1 MTTSHEEL
9 EASGAAEPI
18 EAEDPST
25 GSQELGRIRG
35 LVSGLSRDVVV
46 DVALIAALGLLLA
59 IFGIASDGR
68 EFIAA
73 NIIQIV
79 DSGAILGL
87 VTIGEVIVM
96 ITGALDISVG
106 SNAGLVTAVVAE
118 VVLKTH
124 LPLGLA
130 IVIGLIAGSVAGA
143 FNGFVVAYLRIS
155 AVIATLAT
163 FSAFAGLALLL
174 TNGNEVGVTSS
185 FLASLGTGSVASV
198 PYLVIIFLVVT
209 AIAIF
214 VMRFTLQG
222 HNVYAVGGSNEAA
235 MLAGIRVSRYV
246 LGVFVVSG
254 FCAAIAGIMLLGQ
267 TGTAQP
273 TEGSVGLELT
283 AITAVLLGGTGLTG
297 GTGTVLGAFL
307 GVMVLSTLNNGL
319 LLVGVQAFWQQVATG
334 ALLLIGV
341 ILQDVGGHRAR
352 WQMLRAARRRVNPEE
367 LLTSEEVNDY

>member
-1 MTTSHEEL
+1 
-9 EASGAAEPI
+9 
-18 EAEDPST
+18 
-25 GSQELGRIRG
+25 
-35 LVSGLSRDVVV
+35 VSGLSRDVIV
-46 DVALIAALGLLLA
+46 DIALIGALGLLLLV
-59 IFGIASDGR
+59 FGIASSGR
-68 EFIAA
+68 EFIYA

-96 ITGALDISVG
+96 ISGALDISVG

-118 VVLKTH
+118 ISLNSH
-124 LPLGLA
+124 LPLGVA
-130 IVIGLIAGSVAGA
+130 IVLGLLAGSLAGA

-163 FSAFAGLALLL
+163 FSAFSGLALLL

-209 AIAIF
+209 ALAILA
-214 VMRFTLQG
+214 MRFTLQG
-222 HNVYAVGGSNEAA
+222 HNVYAVGGSGTASR
-235 MLAGIRVSRYV
+235 LAGIRVSRYL

-297 GTGTVLGAFL
+297 GTGTVFGAFL
-307 GVMVLSTLNNGL
+307 GVMVLSTLDNGL

-352 WQMLRAARRRVNPEE
+352 WQMLRAARRRIDPEE
-367 LLTSEEVNDY
+367 LLSWEEEQ

>member
-1 MTTSHEEL
+1 MTYQESDAGRAAEL
-9 EASGAAEPI
+9 EDSSAQSQGLARL
-18 EAEDPST
+18 
-25 GSQELGRIRG
+25 GSFM
-35 LVSGLSRDVVV
+35 SGLSRDVVV
-46 DVALIAALGLLLA
+46 DIALVAALGLLLA
-59 IFGIASDGR
+59 IFGIASSGN
-68 EFIAA
+68 EFITA

-87 VTIGEVIVM
+87 VTIGQVIVM
-96 ITGALDISVG
+96 IAGALDISVG
-106 SNAGLVTAVVAE
+106 SNAALVTAVVAE
-118 VVLKTH
+118 VVLKAH
-124 LPLGLA
+124 VPLGLA
-130 IVIGLIAGSVAGA
+130 IVIGLLTGSVAGA

-163 FSAFAGLALLL
+163 FSAFAGIALLL
-174 TNGNEVGVTSS
+174 TNGTEVGVTSS
-185 FLASLGTGSVASV
+185 FLASLGTGSVAGI
-198 PYLVIIFLVVT
+198 PYLVIIFLAVT
-209 AIAIF
+209 AIAIL

-222 HNVYAVGGSNEAA
+222 HNVYAVGGSQTAS
-235 MLAGIRVSRYV
+235 MLAGIRVSRYL

-273 TEGSVGLELT
+273 NEGSVGLELT

-334 ALLLIGV
+334 ALLLVGV

-352 WQMLRAARRRVNPEE
+352 WQMLRAARRRVDPDE
-367 LLTSEEVNDY
+367 LLAWEETNGD

>member
-1 MTTSHEEL
+1 MTQEEP
-9 EASGAAEPI
+9 E
-18 EAEDPST
+18 T
-25 GSQELGRIRG
+25 GHELGPADPVQAGAEAPRTAR
-35 LVSGLSRDVVV
+35 LETYLSGLPRDVIV
-46 DVALIAALGLLLA
+46 DFALIAALGLLLLV
-59 IFGIASDGR
+59 FGIASSGR
-68 EFIAA
+68 EFITA

-96 ITGALDISVG
+96 ISGALDISVG

-118 VVLKTH
+118 VSLHAH
-124 LPLGLA
+124 LPLGVA
-130 IVIGLIAGSVAGA
+130 ILIGLLAGSLAGA

-163 FSAFAGLALLL
+163 FSAFSGLALLL

-198 PYLVIIFLVVT
+198 PYLVIVFLVVT
-209 AIAIF
+209 GLAILA
-214 VMRFTLQG
+214 MRFTLQG
-222 HNVYAVGGSNEAA
+222 HNVYAVGGSDTASR
-235 MLAGIRVSRYV
+235 LAGIRVSRYL

-307 GVMVLSTLNNGL
+307 GVLVLSTLDNGL

-341 ILQDVGGHRAR
+341 ILQDVGGHRSR
-352 WQMLRAARRRVNPEE
+352 WQMLRAARRRIDPEE
-367 LLTSEEVNDY
+367 LLSWEESE

>member
-1 MTTSHEEL
+1 MTHQEPEAESATEPVEL
-9 EASGAAEPI
+9 ERESSIRSQPWASI
-18 EAEDPST
+18 
-25 GSQELGRIRG
+25 GSYL
-35 LVSGLSRDVVV
+35 SGLPRDVVV
-46 DVALIAALGLLLA
+46 DIALIAALGLLLA
-59 IFGIASDGR
+59 IFGIASSGR
-68 EFIAA
+68 EFITA

-96 ITGALDISVG
+96 ISGALDISVG

-118 VVLKTH
+118 VVLHAH
-124 LPLGLA
+124 LPLGVA
-130 IVIGLIAGSVAGA
+130 IVIGLLAGSLAGA

-163 FSAFAGLALLL
+163 FSAFSGLALLL

-185 FLASLGTGSVASV
+185 FLASLGTGSVAGV

-209 AIAIF
+209 VLAILA
-214 VMRFTLQG
+214 MRFTLQG
-222 HNVYAVGGSNEAA
+222 HNVYAVGGSDTASR
-235 MLAGIRVSRYV
+235 LAGIRVSRYL

-307 GVMVLSTLNNGL
+307 GVMVLSTLDNGL

-334 ALLLIGV
+334 ALLLVGV
-341 ILQDVGGHRAR
+341 ILQDVGGHRSR
-352 WQMLRAARRRVNPEE
+352 WQMLRAARRRIDPEE
-367 LLTSEEVNDY
+367 LLNWEEGQ

>member
-1 MTTSHEEL
+1 MTYEKPEV
-9 EASGAAEPI
+9 EATAEPARLDQ
-18 EAEDPST
+18 EPSARP
-25 GSQELGRIRG
+25 LDRIASY
-35 LVSGLSRDVVV
+35 LSGLPRDVVV
-46 DVALIAALGLLLA
+46 DIALIAALGLLLA
-59 IFGIASDGR
+59 IFGIASSGR
-68 EFIAA
+68 EFITA
-73 NIIQIV
+73 NIVQIV

-96 ITGALDISVG
+96 IAGALDISVG

-118 VVLKTH
+118 VMLHTH
-124 LPLGLA
+124 LPLGVA
-130 IVIGLIAGSVAGA
+130 IVVGLLAGSLAGA

-163 FSAFAGLALLL
+163 FSAFSGVALLL
-174 TNGNEVGVTSS
+174 TNGNEVGVTST
-185 FLASLGTGSVASV
+185 FLASLGTGSVAGV

-209 AIAIF
+209 ALAI
-214 VMRFTLQG
+214 VAMRFTLQG
-222 HNVYAVGGSNEAA
+222 HNVYAVGGSDTASR
-235 MLAGIRVSRYV
+235 LAGIRVSRYL

-307 GVMVLSTLNNGL
+307 GVMVLSTLDNGL

-341 ILQDVGGHRAR
+341 ILQDVGGHRSR
-352 WQMLRAARRRVNPEE
+352 WQMLRAARRRINPEE
-367 LLTSEEVNDY
+367 LLSWEDGQ